1 MKRISFITFGA
12 LLSVGVVTAGCSSS
26 NNSKP
31 TSDEYDDT
39 AQAIG
44 STTATSNGGSSGGGD
59 VASMADSVQ
68 LALGV
73 TPAGLSLAGSG
84 SGQFN
89 GSKLGVNYSYTLTCT
104 TGGATAPCGVT
115 TDSATA
121 QVDWSGN
128 LNTDA
133 VTASVTRDG
142 KWTLSGLQ
150 TSTVSFSGD
159 SSFTFDATLKSIFR
173 PGVTTTYNFDTSAHY
188 DAIMVDKSSHHVISG
203 SATFDVNAKHMV
215 TGSTNNVDASFS
227 VSADLT
233 FNSDGTASLVLDGT
247 QHYTIHLDTGVV
259 VKVTASV

>member
-1 MKRISFITFGA
+1 MKLSLITFGA
-12 LLSVGVVTAGCSSS
+12 LLSVGVVAGCSSS
-26 NNSKP
+26 NSKP
-31 TSDEYDDT
+31 TQEEYDDT

-59 VASMADSVQ
+59 VASMSDSVQ

-73 TPAGLSLAGSG
+73 TPAGLTLSGSG
-84 SGQFN
+84 AGQFN
-89 GSKLGVNYSYTLTCT
+89 GSKLGLNYAYSLTCT
-104 TGGATAPCGVT
+104 TAGATAPCGVT
-115 TDSATA
+115 TDTATA

-128 LNTDA
+128 LTTDA

-159 SSFTFDATLKSIFR
+159 STFTFDATLKSIFR

-188 DAIMVDKSSHHVISG
+188 DAVKVDKGSHTVVSG
-203 SATFDVNAKHMV
+203 TASFDVSAKHMV
-215 TGSTNNVDASFS
+215 TGSSNNVDASFS
-227 VSADLT
+227 VTADLT

-247 QHYTIHLDTGVV
+247 QHYTIHLDTGIV
-259 VKVTASV
+259 VKVSASV